1 MNKEGP
7 QVTLV
12 LEVRRQVEEV
22 DLASVALQ
30 ARKKLRLVD
39 LVRQVPRERD
49 GASRSDLMASL

>member
-39 LVRQVPRERD
+39 LVRQVPRGRD
-49 GASRSDLMASL
+49 GASR